1 MYNSSMHFKQAA
13 IAIIV
18 LIILAAGFG
27 LWASKA
33 TAPGPSGQ
41 EQSILM
47 GSATPQGDYKHT
59 EEAPYY
65 TIETRYPAGRPVVE
79 AALAAS
85 IAQFKEDG
93 NFANL
98 TAEDI
103 QIQGLGPDRKYAYDA
118 EYKTYNAPGYT
129 SYFYTIYQDTLG
141 AHPNGFFLT
150 FVFDKEGKQVALAD
164 LFMPGA
170 RYLDRLSA
178 EAQKQVLAELAK
190 RADAPATPDTADTVR
205 IGTSP
210 SPEALQF
217 FYLDGDTLVLAFPP
231 YQVAAYAM
239 GSFEARI
246 PLADLKD
253 ILK

>member
-1 MYNSSMHFKQAA
+1 MHFKQVG
-13 IAIIV
+13 IAVII
-18 LIILAAGFG
+18 LIIFAAGFG

-41 EQSILM
+41 EQSILT
-47 GSATPQGDYKHT
+47 GSATPQGDYKYT

-65 TIETRYPAGRPVVE
+65 AIEARYPAGRPVVE

-141 AHPNGFFLT
+141 AHPNGYFLT
-150 FVFDKEGKQVALAD
+150 FVFDKDGNKVALGQ
-164 LFMPGA
+164 LFPNNPNWLEELSLVLSNEVVAQMKQRTGLDDITGA
-170 RYLDRLSA
+170 VFA
-178 EAQKQVLAELAK
+178 EGLATKEENFQNF
-190 RADAPATPDTADTVR
+190 V
-205 IGTSP
+205 I
-210 SPEALQF
+210 
-217 FYLDGDTLVLAFPP
+217 DGDMLVVEIPP
-231 YQVAAYAM
+231 YQVAAYAA
-239 GSFEARI
+239 GSFEVRT
-246 PLADLKD
+246 PLKGLQ
-253 ILK
+253 

>member
-1 MYNSSMHFKQAA
+1 
-13 IAIIV
+13 
-18 LIILAAGFG
+18 
-27 LWASKA
+27 
-33 TAPGPSGQ
+33 
-41 EQSILM
+41 M
-47 GSATPQGDYKHT
+47 GSATPQGDYKYT
-59 EEAPYY
+59 EEGPYY
-65 TIETRYPAGRPVVE
+65 VIEARYPAGRPAVE

-150 FVFDKEGKQVALAD
+150 FVFDKEGNKVSLAQLFPNNPNWLEELSLVVSNEVVAQMKQRTGLDDITGSVFAEGLATKEEN
-164 LFMPGA
+164 F
-170 RYLDRLSA
+170 
-178 EAQKQVLAELAK
+178 QTFV
-190 RADAPATPDTADTVR
+190 
-205 IGTSP
+205 I
-210 SPEALQF
+210 
-217 FYLDGDTLVLAFPP
+217 DGDMLVVEIPP

-239 GSFEARI
+239 GSFEVRT
-246 PLADLKD
+246 PLKGLQ
-253 ILK
+253 

>member
-1 MYNSSMHFKQAA
+1 MHFKQAA
-13 IAIIV
+13 VAIVV

-27 LWASKA
+27 LWTSKA
-33 TAPGPSGQ
+33 TAPGPSAQ
-41 EQSILM
+41 DQSILT
-47 GSATPQGDYKHT
+47 GSATPQGGYKYT

-65 TIETRYPAGRPVVE
+65 MIEARYPAGRPAVE

-118 EYKTYNAPGYT
+118 EYKTYTAPDHT
-129 SYFYTIYQDTLG
+129 SYFYTIYVDTLG

-150 FVFDKEGKQVALAD
+150 FVFDKEGNQITLAD
-164 LFMPGA
+164 LFTPDA

-246 PLADLKD
+246 PLEDLKD

>member
-1 MYNSSMHFKQAA
+1 
-13 IAIIV
+13 
-18 LIILAAGFG
+18 

-47 GSATPQGDYKHT
+47 GSATPQGDYKYT
-59 EEAPYY
+59 EEGPYY
-65 TIETRYPAGRPVVE
+65 VIEARYPAGRPAVE

-150 FVFDKEGKQVALAD
+150 FVFDKEGNKVSLAQLFPNNPNWLEELSLVVSNEVVAQMKQRTGLDDITGSVFAEGLATKEEN
-164 LFMPGA
+164 F
-170 RYLDRLSA
+170 
-178 EAQKQVLAELAK
+178 QTFV
-190 RADAPATPDTADTVR
+190 
-205 IGTSP
+205 I
-210 SPEALQF
+210 
-217 FYLDGDTLVLAFPP
+217 DGDMLVVEIPP

-239 GSFEARI
+239 GSFEVRT
-246 PLADLKD
+246 PLKGLQ
-253 ILK
+253 